1 MSSSADEVAF
11 TAWARARQPA
21 LLRSAYLLTLDHARA
36 EDLVQEVLVK
46 VARRWARF
54 RDDPPDAY
62 ARTILVHD
70 NVSWWRKHRRE
81 RPIGVLPELVDTGGI
96 DRSER
101 AMLLHQALGTLTAKQ
116 RAVLV
121 LRYYDDLTEAQTAD
135 ALGVGVGTV
144 KSQAHAAL
152 HRLRAEAPW
161 LAELISEE
169 ASR

>member
-1 MSSSADEVAF
+1 MSSSEDEAAF

-21 LLRSAYLLTLDHARA
+21 LLRSAYLLTLDHGRA

-54 RDDPPDAY
+54 RDDPPDGY

-81 RPIGVLPELVDTGGI
+81 HPTDVLPEVADTGGL

-101 AMLLHQALGTLTAKQ
+101 AALLHQALAVLTAKQ
-116 RAVLV
+116 RAVVV
-121 LRYYDDLTEAQTAD
+121 LRYYEDLTEAQAAD

-144 KSQAHAAL
+144 KSQTHAAL
-152 HRLRAEAPW
+152 HRLREQAPW
-161 LAELISEE
+161 LAELITEE
-169 ASR
+169 V